1 MENQKSRVLDESL
14 GQTALATAGEAEL
27 ELGPCRFE
35 LTLLDWLLAPLIAV
49 LASVCIFDY
58 LGTSSHWDELFYM
71 NLSQYTT
78 PHAMVL
84 NRYGHIY
91 LQKFF
96 FWLVGDAISGG
107 KVYWCFLFFGTAV
120 LVYWCAK
127 MLAGKKGYIVG
138 LVAVLFF
145 CAEPIYARGLGS
157 TLADFTVMFLVTLGT
172 FVYLAFLAGRYRN
185 LFIMILGLIFF
196 WAVKSKE
203 TGICMAVLFLGLGE
217 ERADCLRV
225 GRFFKDIGWVCLG
238 MVAGVVLLMLLDLN
252 FLGDAWFSMRP
263 SSIRGVFAYNIGEFA
278 HDGKGVSLY
287 RLLSGQPLL
296 PAFLFYLFVGC
307 RTLGKNLP
315 RNKIAAWLIPL
326 AVMFFLIAVSIQ
338 VRTASPWRAFT
349 PAIPGIC
356 IWGAQFFGFR
366 ARGSEEPCLLSKKLI
381 GTSIVLSAF
390 IIVAVLM
397 HKTPELIK
405 NTGWVTLDRFYIYMI
420 LPLATTGLLICASL
434 LKKRG
439 PLALF
444 LFSLCLFFIVYFPLW
459 KKTSSMRARYVAIE
473 SQKRF
478 TPYHVFADEL
488 RFDKDVII
496 LVSRDV
502 RTRSSMLGHDAWS
515 HCGLFNIFFNQTF
528 DYDQFIDGSRE
539 DILKGNYTYAF
550 LTWRDWKVISEKYG
564 VEHLTKNYD
573 IKSDKATQLILLKK
587 R

>member
-1 MENQKSRVLDESL
+1 MNNQESRVLDNSL
-14 GQTALATAGEAEL
+14 EQKSLSPPSETEL
-27 ELGPCRFE
+27 PLKQDKIE
-35 LTLLDWLLAPLIAV
+35 LTWLDYLVAPLVAV
-49 LASVCIFDY
+49 LASVCIFPY
-58 LGTSSHWDELFYM
+58 LGTSSHWDDLFYM

-78 PHAMVL
+78 PQAIVL

-96 FWLVGDAISGG
+96 FWLAGDAITGG
-107 KVYWCFLFFGTAV
+107 KVYWCFLFFSTAV

-127 MLAGKKGYIVG
+127 MLAGKKGWLIG

-225 GRFFKDIGWVCLG
+225 GRFVRDVGWACIGML
-238 MVAGVVLLMLLDLN
+238 AGFVLLMALDLA
-252 FLGDAWFSMRP
+252 FMADAWFSIHP
-263 SSIRGVFAYNIGEFA
+263 SNIRAVLAYNIAEFA
-278 HDGKGVSLY
+278 HDEKGVSLY
-287 RLLSGQPLL
+287 RVLSGQPIL

-307 RTLGKNLP
+307 TDFGKTL
-315 RNKIAAWLIPL
+315 RRHEYIAWLIPL
-326 AVMFFLIAVSIQ
+326 AVMFFLIAISIQ
-338 VRTASPWRAFT
+338 VRTASPWRSFT

-356 IWGAQFFGFR
+356 IWAVQFFRFR
-366 ARGSEEPCLLSKKLI
+366 AVGSEKPALLSKKLI
-381 GTSIVLSAF
+381 CSVIVVSTF
-390 IIVAVLM
+390 IIVALLM

-405 NTGWVTLDRFYIYMI
+405 NTGWKTLDRFYIYMI
-420 LPLATTGLLICASL
+420 LPLATTGLLICASTL
-434 LKKRG
+434 RKRG
-439 PLALF
+439 LMALF
-444 LFSLCLFFIVYFPLW
+444 IFSLCLFSVVYFPLW
-459 KKTSSMRARYVAIE
+459 KKLGSMKVRYVAKE
-473 SQKRF
+473 SEKRF
-478 TPYHVFADEL
+478 IPYRVFADEL

-496 LVSRDV
+496 LVSKDIRAL
-502 RTRSSMLGHDAWS
+502 SSMLGHDAWS
-515 HCGLFNIFFNQTF
+515 HCGMFNIFFNQKF

-539 DILKGNYTYAF
+539 DILKSNYTYAF
-550 LTWRDWKVISEKYG
+550 LTWRDWKKVYEKYG
-564 VEHLTKNYD
+564 VEQLTKNYD
-573 IKSDKATQLILLKK
+573 IETHEATQLILLKK